1 MGRKTS
7 LRIIFCGLC
16 GLHDEKHSDSDI
28 IYCLCVTLRDLLC
41 DTVKPKDDP
50 EPLHGSLFESP
61 LIYWLTNCIEFLN
74 LSQLPVLG
82 LFIYKISMF
91 LTEFLSPF

>member
-1 MGRKTS
+1 MV
-7 LRIIFCGLC
+7 
-16 GLHDEKHSDSDI
+16 
-28 IYCLCVTLRDLLC
+28 CVVYMMRNTVIQTLSTACVSLRDLLC
-41 DTVKPKDDP
+41 DTVKPKDDS
-50 EPLHGSLFESP
+50 ESLHGSLFESL